1 MFNEIITTTATFFAL
16 IWAGITMIASY
27 IPDVLMGMLMI
38 FVFIVFLWGMLFPKG
53 TTVTEVV
60 EFIKDPVV
68 EHSLEA
74 LVACAVSDD
83 DLSPAQ
89 LEVLESVAIS
99 MVDSGTMTLGWAE
112 VMVLATK
119 LPTLEEYLF
128 LQERAGN
135 IAVGT
140 KAHIMGLINSVA

>member
-1 MFNEIITTTATFFAL
+1 MSNSNLSSTLTLADIMAFDYDDEC
-16 IWAGITMIASY
+16 
-27 IPDVLMGMLMI
+27 
-38 FVFIVFLWGMLFPKG
+38 
-53 TTVTEVV
+53 
-60 EFIKDPVV
+60 VV

-119 LPTLEEYLF
+119 LPTLEEHLF